1 MLSNPTLD
9 SDFGNRKPL
18 LFCTTSIAIIE
29 MIRNPV
35 RNLAGKILSKKDS
48 HDMAERLTDL
58 VSLNPT
64 PDPCLLPADF
74 PKYKSTKGCEALFR
88 VTPSYLP

>member
-1 MLSNPTLD
+1 MT
-9 SDFGNRKPL
+9 
-18 LFCTTSIAIIE
+18 
-29 MIRNPV
+29 RNPV
-35 RNLAGKILSKKDS
+35 RNLTSKLLSNKDFY
-48 HDMAERLTDL
+48 DMAGRLADV
-58 VSLNPT
+58 VSINPT